1 MQVRIEKVVNCDWSI
16 LYTLILFATTTLVN
30 EAFFITGRVVTC
42 PTMTGVTGEISSSQ
56 STPKSG
62 SNHSQSASKSS
73 SDNNLLFRNQHERRA
88 HGVKGGIA
96 ARGKLHPVKSA
107 KNQCQNQR

>member
-42 PTMTGVTGEISSSQ
+42 PTMTGVTGEIFVSNKI
-56 STPKSG
+56 STKDHIFLEISTKEYL
-62 SNHSQSASKSS
+62 SK
-73 SDNNLLFRNQHERRA
+73 LEF
-88 HGVKGGIA
+88 
-96 ARGKLHPVKSA
+96 KLKTIFPLEISTKEYF
-107 KNQCQNQR
+107 